1 MARGDILDYL
11 RTQRVCFAHAFTIN
25 CRRPG
30 SCQWQHEP
38 FPAALYKDVVSTRRP
53 GTSAPRRRLAAMT
66 KTQYNMAA
74 DLGLILEGSTGKTES
89 SDLDDPTEVRES
101 IEQHKQSGGTS

>member
-1 MARGDILDYL
+1 
-11 RTQRVCFAHAFTIN
+11 
-25 CRRPG
+25 
-30 SCQWQHEP
+30 
-38 FPAALYKDVVSTRRP
+38 
-53 GTSAPRRRLAAMT
+53 MT